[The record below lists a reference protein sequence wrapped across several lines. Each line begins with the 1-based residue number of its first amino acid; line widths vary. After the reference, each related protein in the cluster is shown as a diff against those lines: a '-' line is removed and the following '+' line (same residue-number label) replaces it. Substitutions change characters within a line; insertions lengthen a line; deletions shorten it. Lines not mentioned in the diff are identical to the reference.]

1 MPIRTKISHPTQ
13 DNNAMAQEA
22 APVII
27 VVNAG
32 SSSLKL
38 SIYYLEDDDAL
49 RPAAHGAI
57 EEIGAD
63 DVHLQAHMADG
74 SGIADETLSKQQV
87 SDHRTA
93 YQVLRERVTQA
104 LDNVRPVAVGHRV
117 LHGGRDYSAPVVIDE
132 QVRRRLEEL
141 SPLAPLH
148 QPHNLTGIDAVSRYA
163 PDVLQVACFD
173 TAFHHQR
180 PEVSMMTGLPW
191 SWFEKGVQ
199 RYGFHGLSY
208 EYIASRLPE
217 LDPALAKGHVIVAH
231 LGNGASLCAMSD
243 CRSMETTMSFTALD
257 GLPMGTRCGALD
269 PGTVLYLQQ
278 QHGLDHDGLQDMLY
292 RESGLK
298 GLSGISSNMQT
309 LLEEEGEDARRAIDF
324 FVYRTAQEIGR
335 MAVALGGFDGLVF
348 TGGIGEHA
356 APIRRAIVEK
366 LEALFPIALDQ
377 QANESEAPDTIS
389 SRDSAITVR
398 VIPTDEEGMLARHT
412 VSLLR
417 QHTDHHP

>member
-1 MPIRTKISHPTQ
+1 
-13 DNNAMAQEA
+13 MAKETV
-22 APVII
+22 PVVI

-38 SIYYLEDDDAL
+38 SVYFLEDDDAL
-49 RPAAHGAI
+49 RLAAHGAI
-57 EEIGAD
+57 EEIGAGSP
-63 DVHLQAHMADG
+63 HLQADMADG
-74 SGIADETLSKQQV
+74 TNIADENLSAQQV
-87 SDHRTA
+87 GDHGDA
-93 YQVLRERVTQA
+93 YQILRECVTNA
-104 LDNVRPVAVGHRV
+104 LDQVHPVAVGHRV
-117 LHGGRDYSAPVVIDE
+117 LHGGRDFSAPVIIDE
-132 QVRRRLEEL
+132 QVRRRLDDFI
-141 SPLAPLH
+141 PLAPLH

-191 SWFEKGVQ
+191 SWFEKGLQ

-208 EYIASRLPE
+208 EYIAHRLPE

-243 CRSMETTMSFTALD
+243 CQSMETTMSFTALD

-278 QHGLDHDGLQDMLY
+278 QHGLDHDALQDMLY
-292 RESGLK
+292 KESGLK
-298 GLSGISSNMQT
+298 GISGISSNMQT
-309 LLEEEGEDARRAIDF
+309 LLEDDSPDARRAIDF

-335 MAVALGGFDGLVF
+335 MAVALGGFNGLVF

-356 APIRRAIVEK
+356 APIRQMIVEK
-366 LEALFPIALDQ
+366 LAALFPIALDQ
-377 QANESEAPDTIS
+377 KANMCEAPDLIS
-389 SRDSAITVR
+389 TRESAITVR
-398 VIPTDEEGMLARHT
+398 VVPTDEEGMLARHT

-417 QHTDHHP
+417 RHTTQNG

>member
-1 MPIRTKISHPTQ
+1 
-13 DNNAMAQEA
+13 MAKETV
-22 APVII
+22 PVVI

-38 SIYYLEDDDAL
+38 SVYFLEDDDAL
-49 RPAAHGAI
+49 RLAAHGAI
-57 EEIGAD
+57 EEIGAESP
-63 DVHLQAHMADG
+63 HLQADMADG
-74 SGIADETLSKQQV
+74 TNIADENLSAQQV
-87 SDHRTA
+87 GDHGDA
-93 YQVLRERVTQA
+93 YQILRECVTNA
-104 LDNVRPVAVGHRV
+104 LDQVHPVAVGHRV
-117 LHGGRDYSAPVVIDE
+117 LHGGRDFSAPVIIDE
-132 QVRRRLEEL
+132 QVRRRLDDFI
-141 SPLAPLH
+141 PLAPLH

-191 SWFEKGVQ
+191 SWFEKGLQ

-208 EYIASRLPE
+208 EYIAHRLPE

-243 CRSMETTMSFTALD
+243 CQSMETTMSFTALD

-278 QHGLDHDGLQDMLY
+278 QHGLDHDALQDMLY
-292 RESGLK
+292 KESGLK
-298 GLSGISSNMQT
+298 GISGISSNMQT
-309 LLEEEGEDARRAIDF
+309 LLEDDSPDARRAIDF

-335 MAVALGGFDGLVF
+335 MAVALGGFNGLVF

-356 APIRRAIVEK
+356 APIRQMIVEK
-366 LEALFPIALDQ
+366 LAALFPIALDQ
-377 QANESEAPDTIS
+377 KANMCEAPDLIS
-389 SRDSAITVR
+389 TQESAITVR
-398 VIPTDEEGMLARHT
+398 VVPTDEEGMLARHT

-417 QHTDHHP
+417 RHTTQNG

>member
-1 MPIRTKISHPTQ
+1 
-13 DNNAMAQEA
+13 MAKETV
-22 APVII
+22 PVVI

-38 SIYYLEDDDAL
+38 SVYFLEDDDAL
-49 RPAAHGAI
+49 RLAAHGAI
-57 EEIGAD
+57 EEIGAESP
-63 DVHLQAHMADG
+63 HLQADMADG
-74 SGIADETLSKQQV
+74 TNIADKNLSAQQV
-87 SDHRTA
+87 GDHGDA
-93 YQVLRERVTQA
+93 YQILRECVTNA
-104 LDNVRPVAVGHRV
+104 LDQVHPVAVGHRV
-117 LHGGRDYSAPVVIDE
+117 LHGGRDFSAPVIIDE
-132 QVRRRLEEL
+132 QVRRRLDDFI
-141 SPLAPLH
+141 PLAPLH

-191 SWFEKGVQ
+191 SWFEKGLQ

-208 EYIASRLPE
+208 EYIAHRLPE

-243 CRSMETTMSFTALD
+243 CQSMETTMSFTALD

-278 QHGLDHDGLQDMLY
+278 QHGLDHDALQDMLY
-292 RESGLK
+292 KESGLK
-298 GLSGISSNMQT
+298 GISGISSNMQI
-309 LLEEEGEDARRAIDF
+309 LLEDDSPEARRAIDF
-324 FVYRTAQEIGR
+324 FVYRTAQEVGR

-356 APIRRAIVEK
+356 APIRQMIVEK
-366 LEALFPIALDQ
+366 LAAIFPMVLDQ
-377 QANESEAPDTIS
+377 KANMCEAPDLIS
-389 SRDSAITVR
+389 TQESAITVR
-398 VIPTDEEGMLARHT
+398 VVPTDEEGMLARHT

-417 QHTDHHP
+417 RHTTQNG

>member
-1 MPIRTKISHPTQ
+1 
-13 DNNAMAQEA
+13 MAKEA

-38 SIYYLEDDDAL
+38 SVYFLEDDDAL
-49 RPAAHGAI
+49 RLAAHGAI
-57 EEIGAD
+57 EEIGAETP
-63 DVHLQAHMADG
+63 HLQAHRADG
-74 SGIADETLSKQQV
+74 SDIADEALSKETV
-87 SDHRTA
+87 GDHGAA

-104 LDNVRPVAVGHRV
+104 LEEVRPVAVGHRV
-117 LHGGRDYSAPVVIDE
+117 LHGGRDFSAPVVIDE
-132 QVRRRLEEL
+132 QVRQRLDEL
-141 SPLAPLH
+141 IPLAPLH

-163 PDVLQVACFD
+163 PEVLQVACFD

-180 PEVSMMTGLPW
+180 PEVSMMTGLAW
-191 SWFEKGVQ
+191 SWFEKGLQ

-243 CRSMETTMSFTALD
+243 CQSVETTMSFTALD

-278 QHGLDHDGLQDMLY
+278 QHELDHDALQDMLY
-292 RESGLK
+292 KESGLK
-298 GLSGISSNMQT
+298 GISGISSNMQT
-309 LLEEEGEDARRAIDF
+309 LLDDDSLEARRAIDF

-356 APIRRAIVEK
+356 APIRQAIVERIG
-366 LEALFPIALDQ
+366 ALFPVALDHD
-377 QANESEAPDTIS
+377 ANQRGNPDIISTAEST
-389 SRDSAITVR
+389 ITVR

-417 QHTDHHP
+417 KHTDQDA

>member
-1 MPIRTKISHPTQ
+1 
-13 DNNAMAQEA
+13 MAQEA

-38 SIYYLEDDDAL
+38 SVYFLEDGDAL
-49 RPAAHGAI
+49 RLAAHGAI

-63 DVHLQAHMADG
+63 EPHLQAAMADG
-74 SGIADETLSKQQV
+74 SDIADEPLSQQQV
-87 SDHRTA
+87 KDHGAA
-93 YQVLRERVTQA
+93 YQVLRERMTRA
-104 LDNVRPVAVGHRV
+104 LEDVQPMAVGHRV
-117 LHGGRDYSAPVVIDE
+117 LHGGRDFSAPVVIDE
-132 QVRRRLEEL
+132 QVRQRLDEL
-141 SPLAPLH
+141 IPLAPLH

-163 PDVLQVACFD
+163 PEVLQVACFD

-180 PEVSMMTGLPW
+180 PELSMMTGLPW
-191 SWFEKGVQ
+191 SWFEKGLQ

-208 EYIASRLPE
+208 EYIAHRLPE

-231 LGNGASLCAMSD
+231 LGNGASLCAMTD

-278 QHGLDHDGLQDMLY
+278 QHGLDNDALQDMLY
-292 RESGLK
+292 KESGLK
-298 GLSGISSNMQT
+298 GISGISSNMQT
-309 LLEEEGEDARRAIDF
+309 LLDDDSPQARRAIDF

-335 MAVALGGFDGLVF
+335 MAVAVGGFDGLVF

-356 APIRRAIVEK
+356 APIRQMIVDRLK
-366 LEALFPIALDQ
+366 ALFPVALDHD
-377 QANESEAPDTIS
+377 ANGAEDPDIIS
-389 SRDSAITVR
+389 TEDSAITVR

-417 QHTDHHP
+417 RHADQDA

>member
-1 MPIRTKISHPTQ
+1 
-13 DNNAMAQEA
+13 MAKETV
-22 APVII
+22 PVVI

-38 SIYYLEDDDAL
+38 SVYFLEDDDAL
-49 RPAAHGAI
+49 RLAAHGAI
-57 EEIGAD
+57 EEIGAESP
-63 DVHLQAHMADG
+63 HLQADMADG
-74 SGIADETLSKQQV
+74 TNIADENLSAQQV
-87 SDHRTA
+87 GDHGDA
-93 YQVLRERVTQA
+93 YQILRECVTNA
-104 LDNVRPVAVGHRV
+104 LDQVHPVAVGHRV
-117 LHGGRDYSAPVVIDE
+117 LHGGRDFSAPVIIDE
-132 QVRRRLEEL
+132 QVRRRLDDFI
-141 SPLAPLH
+141 PLAPLH

-191 SWFEKGVQ
+191 SWFEKGLQ

-208 EYIASRLPE
+208 EYIAHRLPE
-217 LDPALAKGHVIVAH
+217 LDPALAKGYVIVAH

-243 CRSMETTMSFTALD
+243 CQSMETTMSFTALD

-278 QHGLDHDGLQDMLY
+278 QHGLDHDALQDMLY
-292 RESGLK
+292 KESGFK
-298 GLSGISSNMQT
+298 GISGISSNMQT
-309 LLEEEGEDARRAIDF
+309 LLEDDSPDARRAIDF

-356 APIRRAIVEK
+356 APIRQMIVEK
-366 LEALFPIALDQ
+366 LAAIFPMVLDQ
-377 QANESEAPDTIS
+377 KANMCEAPDLIS
-389 SRDSAITVR
+389 TQESAITVR
-398 VIPTDEEGMLARHT
+398 VVSTDEEGMLARHT

-417 QHTDHHP
+417 SHAHRPG